1 MEARYGCMP
10 HEVPARG
17 PASQNLLSWVL
28 QLQAS
33 YASVSSLPPQCVV
46 LFVDGFDVLFAD
58 NLQAIKASFLEMQ
71 APLLFSAE
79 CTPTHLLKLLSVCRS
94 GNG

>member
-1 MEARYGCMP
+1 
-10 HEVPARG
+10 
-17 PASQNLLSWVL
+17 
-28 QLQAS
+28 
-33 YASVSSLPPQCVV
+33 VV

-79 CTPTHLLKLLSVCRS
+79 CTPTRIY
-94 GNG
+94 